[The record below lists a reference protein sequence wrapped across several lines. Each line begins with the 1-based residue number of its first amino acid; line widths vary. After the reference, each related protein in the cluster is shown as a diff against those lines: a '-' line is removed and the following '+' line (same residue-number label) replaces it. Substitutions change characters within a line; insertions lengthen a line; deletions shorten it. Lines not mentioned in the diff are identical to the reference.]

1 MGGREQ
7 VPFSSS
13 RFASLL
19 REGGN
24 RAEVGFVE
32 SQMEHHKA
40 EERRVGMGLRDSN
53 LRL

>member
-1 MGGREQ
+1 MGGKEQ

-19 REGGN
+19 RKGGN

-32 SQMEHHKA
+32 SQMEHHKKK
-40 EERRVGMGLRDSN
+40 ERWVWGSETII
-53 LRL
+53 